1 MRVLVDACV
10 WSAVLR
16 RGSRAP
22 DPVRIEMEQLI
33 ADGAV
38 ELIGPVRQEVLSGVR
53 TEAQFEM
60 LREALDLFP
69 EIEILNE
76 DYVSAARLY
85 NACRSRGIQGGGTDF
100 LICAVAMREEIPV
113 FTVDGDFA
121 LYAEVF
127 PLMLHRVDPRLR

>member
-1 MRVLVDACV
+1 
-10 WSAVLR
+10 
-16 RGSRAP
+16 
-22 DPVRIEMEQLI
+22 MEQLI

-53 TEAQFEM
+53 TEAQFDM
-60 LREALDLFP
+60 LREALGLFP
-69 EIEILNE
+69 EIEVLNE

-127 PLMLHRVDPRLR
+127 PLMLHRVDPRLS